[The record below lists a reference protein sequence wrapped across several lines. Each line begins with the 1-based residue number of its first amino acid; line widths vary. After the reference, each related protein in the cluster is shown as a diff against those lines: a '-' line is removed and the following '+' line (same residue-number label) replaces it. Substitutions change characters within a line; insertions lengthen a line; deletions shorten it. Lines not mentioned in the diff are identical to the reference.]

1 MKYIGT
7 IEEYM
12 NNLQG
17 KKIMIKIKFRKKR
30 YFVFVDY
37 ENVQGNFF
45 EFIKELPKPLNI
57 NIFYSHNNGKMSLE
71 LVKMILK
78 DKKNK
83 YYFYKIDSG
92 GKNALDFQLSTYLGS
107 VIKRYPNDNF
117 VIISKDSGFDYA
129 IKFWNERS
137 INIERIPIKIEVKNN
152 KKVDKIEIVA
162 GDINQKVK
170 LSGEELHKK
179 YREFVKQYSQDKG
192 LLLYRKFKRKVK

>member
-1 MKYIGT
+1 MR
-7 IEEYM
+7 
-12 NNLQG
+12 
-17 KKIMIKIKFRKKR
+17 KIKFRKKR

-45 EFIKELPKPLNI
+45 EYIKDLPKLLNI

-71 LVKMILK
+71 LVKILLK

-83 YYFYKIDSG
+83 YNFYKIDSG

-117 VIISKDSGFDYA
+117 VIISKDCGFDYA
-129 IKFWNERS
+129 VKFWSERS
-137 INIERIPIKIEVKNN
+137 INIERIPIKIEVKNDI
-152 KKVDKIEIVA
+152 KIDKIEIEIEN
-162 GDINQKVK
+162 INEKVK

-179 YREFVKQYSQDKG
+179 YREFVKQYGQDKG
-192 LLLYRKFKRKVK
+192 LLLYRKFKKKVK